1 MEVSENRISLSV
13 SKTEILVLFY
23 HFLVN
28 SDFLPFFGY
37 QLHDLFSSNFVMLNL
52 DFLSLFLTK
61 EYIGRKRFSW
71 GLLRNINFQFL
82 LLDVQSE
89 LGGVFNLPQVSLGAL
104 LKWLNGLG
112 LLLLMRVNNVFHLV
126 VRNLYVV
133 RNRSDVCHLTYWF
146 WSWCDMISENWLEC
160 NNERLIKFGITCLD
174 IRNGCCWFLLRR
186 YFLKLGCQ
194 RFWLLILLTA
204 THFDYCKANN
214 IFWY

>member
-1 MEVSENRISLSV
+1 
-13 SKTEILVLFY
+13 
-23 HFLVN
+23 
-28 SDFLPFFGY
+28 
-37 QLHDLFSSNFVMLNL
+37 MLNL
-52 DFLSLFLTK
+52 DFLPLFLTK

-126 VRNLYVV
+126 VRILYVV

-146 WSWCDMISENWLEC
+146 
-160 NNERLIKFGITCLD
+160 
-174 IRNGCCWFLLRR
+174 
-186 YFLKLGCQ
+186 
-194 RFWLLILLTA
+194 
-204 THFDYCKANN
+204 
-214 IFWY
+214 